1 MVNRWGGYEIPL
13 SLKFSCDITIHKLMI
28 DPSLMSFYALDIGE
42 MNETTEEAVL
52 LALETRDDLFES
64 LYEMLSSDNYVRV
77 LMALEEGITQTE
89 IADEVGVGGAT
100 VSRAVNE
107 LKEYDLIEETDDGY
121 RKTLTALGHPM
132 IQHFY
137 ETEVL
142 NSD

>member
-1 MVNRWGGYEIPL
+1 M
-13 SLKFSCDITIHKLMI
+13 
-28 DPSLMSFYALDIGE
+28 
-42 MNETTEEAVL
+42 L
-52 LALETRDDLFES
+52 LALETREDLFES

-77 LMALEEGITQTE
+77 LMALEEGKTQAE
-89 IADEVGVGGAT
+89 IADDVGVGRGT
-100 VSRAVNE
+100 VSRAVSE

-121 RKTLTALGHPM
+121 SKTLSALNHPM

>member
-1 MVNRWGGYEIPL
+1 
-13 SLKFSCDITIHKLMI
+13 
-28 DPSLMSFYALDIGE
+28 MSFYDVYSIKMG
-42 MNETTEEAVL
+42 ETTEEAVL

-77 LMALEEGITQTE
+77 LMALEEGMTQME
-89 IADEVGVGGAT
+89 IADEVGVGSAT

-107 LKEYDLIEETDDGY
+107 LKEYDLVEETDDGY
-121 RKTLTALGHPM
+121 AKTLTALNHPM
-132 IQHFY
+132 IQHFF

>member
-1 MVNRWGGYEIPL
+1 
-13 SLKFSCDITIHKLMI
+13 
-28 DPSLMSFYALDIGE
+28 MS
-42 MNETTEEAVL
+42 ETTEEAVL

-77 LMALEEGITQTE
+77 LMALEEGMTQTD

-100 VSRAVNE
+100 VSRAVRE
-107 LKEYDLIEETDDGY
+107 LKEYDLVEETDDGY
-121 RKTLTALGHPM
+121 KKTLPVLDHPM

>member
-1 MVNRWGGYEIPL
+1 
-13 SLKFSCDITIHKLMI
+13 
-28 DPSLMSFYALDIGE
+28 MS
-42 MNETTEEAVL
+42 ETTEEAVL

-77 LMALEEGITQTE
+77 LMALEEGMTQTE

-100 VSRAVNE
+100 VSRAVRE
-107 LKEYDLIEETDDGY
+107 LKEYDLVEETDGGY
-121 RKTLTALGHPM
+121 KKTLTALDHPM